1 MKTSEGVTPTRMEL
15 FQLKKRVKLAEKGHD
30 LLKEKRDALVMEF
43 FKIYEKRNTLRKEL
57 KNYLKNAYESLNSA
71 LLMIGY
77 KNVTQAA
84 DATNKT
90 AEINVAR
97 KNIMGVII
105 PSIKEIETK
114 RHFTERGYA
123 LGDSSPTLDNA
134 AKNFEIA
141 LKKIIELSEVEGT
154 IKKLAI
160 EIEKTKRRVNALE
173 YIFLPKLK
181 NSIKYIQMR
190 LDEMERENFFRL
202 KRIKSLIKV

>member
-71 LLMIGY
+71 LLMLGS

-97 KNIMGVII
+97 RNIMGVII

-173 YIFLPKLK
+173 YIFLPRLK

-202 KRIKSLIKV
+202 KRIKNLIKV